1 MVYADLLA
9 AHKAQLGKVAD
20 RFDAPADADFARHL
34 KNAARR
40 MTVKFP
46 RWMTATL
53 TPVVGTSEY
62 PAPADIH
69 GVPISDW
76 GRGCVGLPWDDDF
89 AGYPPLLILLHDA
102 DGPILRL
109 SQAPTAAMLAAWGST
124 LPYRYLAANEITA
137 TRVTLPDA
145 AEPLVLLAALIE
157 AMRELA
163 TDTTVIQF
171 QRGLASIPTVGTPA
185 HLYERLTMEFDAA

>member
-1 MVYADLLA
+1 MLYADLIA

-20 RFDAPADADFARHL
+20 RFTAPADADFARHL

-40 MTVKFP
+40 MTFKFP

-53 TPVVGTSEY
+53 TPVVGASDY
-62 PAPADIH
+62 PAPADIN
-69 GVPISDW
+69 GVAVSDW
-76 GRGCVGLPWDDDF
+76 GRDCGALPWDDDF
-89 AGYPPLLILLHDA
+89 AGYPPLLILLESA
-102 DGPILRL
+102 AGPILRL

-124 LPYRYLAANEITA
+124 LPYRYLAAHEITA
-137 TRVTLPDA
+137 TRVTLPDPT
-145 AEPLVLLAALIE
+145 EPLVLLAALIE

-171 QRGLASIPTVGTPA
+171 QRGLSSIPTVGTPA
-185 HLYERLTMEFDAA
+185 HLYERLSMEFDAA